1 MRLSRRRFL
10 AGAGAV
16 SWRSAAKAQSFQAMV
31 HCALE
36 WTLTSAKSYG
46 NPFTDVELDVIVRD
60 PEGAEFRVPA
70 FWAGGQTWRVRYAPA
85 KSGAHTW
92 LTVSS
97 DAANSGLQGQ
107 SGTIDSIPYQ
117 GSNPL

>member
-1 MRLSRRRFL
+1 MRLSRRTFL

-60 PEGAEFRVPA
+60 PEGGEVRGAHLAHRFERRGEFRTSRTARNHRFHSVPGIQPA
-70 FWAGGQTWRVRYAPA
+70 LPSRAGARGERP
-85 KSGAHTW
+85 
-92 LTVSS
+92 
-97 DAANSGLQGQ
+97 
-107 SGTIDSIPYQ
+107 
-117 GSNPL
+117 